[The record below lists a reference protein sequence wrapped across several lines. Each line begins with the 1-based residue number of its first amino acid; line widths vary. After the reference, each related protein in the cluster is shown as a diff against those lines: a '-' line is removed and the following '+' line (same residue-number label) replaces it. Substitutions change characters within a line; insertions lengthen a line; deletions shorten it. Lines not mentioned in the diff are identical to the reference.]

1 MADLSALS
9 LLVLRILANDHYM
22 TVALNN
28 LALVADFL
36 NGRLY
41 FQSCYHL
48 SEI

>member
-1 MADLSALS
+1 MEFVKESIS
-9 LLVLRILANDHYM
+9 GEIEILANDHYM